1 MVETENKAV
10 STASAYYDSKDA
22 DMFYHEVWG
31 GEDIH
36 VGLYQSQDEAI
47 FDASSRTK
55 TTMASYLEGLGRD
68 SRVLDIGSG
77 YGGTAR
83 YLAKTYGCK
92 VVALNLSKVQNERH
106 RQMNIEQGLDH
117 LIEVVDGNFEDM
129 PFQDSAFD
137 VVWSQDAILHS
148 EARSNVISEVSRV
161 LDGSGQ
167 FVFTDLMQSGS
178 APADVLQPILDR
190 LQLAS
195 MASPDF
201 YRDASREHG
210 INEVRFDDMTNQLV
224 THYTRVLEET
234 ETHEVKLKQSITPEY
249 LDNMKSGLQH
259 WIDGGNNGHL
269 SWGIFHLRK

>member
-1 MVETENKAV
+1 MVEAENKAV
-10 STASAYYDSKDA
+10 STASAYYDSTDA
-22 DMFYHEVWG
+22 DTFYYEVWG

-36 VGLYQSQDEAI
+36 VGLYQSHDEAI

-55 TTMASYLEGLGRD
+55 ATMAGYIEGLNEN

-129 PFQDSAFD
+129 PFLDSTFD

-190 LQLAS
+190 LQLES
-195 MASPDF
+195 MASP
-201 YRDASREHG
+201 
-210 INEVRFDDMTNQLV
+210 
-224 THYTRVLEET
+224 
-234 ETHEVKLKQSITPEY
+234 
-249 LDNMKSGLQH
+249 
-259 WIDGGNNGHL
+259 
-269 SWGIFHLRK
+269 